1 MSPMR
6 RWWFV
11 GGSVFLLA
19 GCTEPAGP
27 PLLNT
32 TQPTGSLRIITA
44 TTGGTMDPD
53 GYAACVDP
61 APDGHGGTSCAYAG
75 PLPIW
80 VNGFWT
86 VMVDTGAHAV
96 LLTGLATNCTVIGDN
111 PRAVS
116 VALGETAAVPFA
128 VACAAATLHI
138 TTTTTGVSFDPDG
151 YGLCVD
157 PRPDPWDF
165 GGNFCTPYETIGV
178 NSGVSVPV
186 AAGTHVVELDGVDFN
201 CTVSGDNPRT
211 VTVNDSTEVP
221 FAVTCSALGS
231 VKVTTATRG
240 TDIDPDG
247 YLVCVDRSG
256 SDCQWNA
263 RAHANDLVT
272 IARVT
277 GGLHT
282 VRLVGTALNCS
293 VSGTTARIVSVPPEG
308 AANVTFDVGCVVAE
322 RIAYSSPGTI
332 IVSQLDGS
340 VTQAIAPG
348 FAPAWS
354 PDGAR
359 LAYEC
364 GQDICEIN
372 ADGTGFARRL
382 TVDAAGNRHPTWSP
396 DGSKIAFAAT
406 QGGATDLYVMAASGS
421 GAVRLTQGVGFVG
434 SPAWSPDGTRIV
446 FDCQV
451 DPGNDD
457 LCSVNADGSGFARL
471 TNDPARDHGAAWKPD
486 GSTLAFATTR
496 YLGDQIAF
504 LNVAGGGVIRAGL
517 DGFGPTWSPD
527 GTQLAFAQTLED
539 CGGGWDY
546 SRAAASPG
554 SARVRRA
561 NGCYTYDAI
570 SVAHSDGSNLRVFTT
585 GNQPAWRPHP

>member
-1 MSPMR
+1 MSPTR
-6 RWWFV
+6 KWWFV
-11 GGSVFLLA
+11 GGSVLLLA
-19 GCTEPAGP
+19 ACTQPAGP
-27 PLLNT
+27 TLLNPA
-32 TQPTGSLRIITA
+32 QPVTSLRITIA
-44 TTGGTMDPD
+44 TTGGALDPD

-75 PLPIW
+75 PLAVW

-86 VMVDTGAHAV
+86 VIVDTGPHAV
-96 LLTGLATNCTVIGDN
+96 LLTGLAANCTVTGDN

-116 VALGETAAVPFA
+116 VARGETAAVPFA

-165 GGNFCTPYETIGV
+165 GNFCTPYETIGV

-211 VTVNDSTEVP
+211 VTANDSTEVP
-221 FAVTCSALGS
+221 FAVTCTATGS

-263 RAHANDLVT
+263 RAHANDQVT
-272 IARVT
+272 IAGVT
-277 GGLHT
+277 TGLHT
-282 VRLVGTALNCS
+282 VRLIGAAGNCS
-293 VSGTTARIVSVPPEG
+293 VGGTTARAVTVPSDG
-308 AANVTFDVGCVVAE
+308 AAAVTFDVGCVVAE
-322 RIAYSSPGTI
+322 RIAYSTPGTI
-332 IVSQLDGS
+332 VVSQLDGS
-340 VTQAIAPG
+340 VTQVIAPG

-364 GQDICEIN
+364 GQDICAIN
-372 ADGTGFARRL
+372 ADSTGFARL
-382 TVDAAGNRHPTWSP
+382 TVDATGNHRPTWSP

-406 QGGATDLYVMAASGS
+406 HAGVADLYVMGASGS

-434 SPAWSPDGTRIV
+434 SPAWSPDGTKIA
-446 FDCQV
+446 FDCRV
-451 DPGNDD
+451 DAANDD

-471 TNDPARDHGAAWKPD
+471 TNDPARDYGAAWKPD

-496 YLGDQIAF
+496 YLGDQIAV
-504 LNVAGGGVIRAGL
+504 LNVAGGGVMRAGL

-527 GTQLAFAQTLED
+527 GTQLAFVQTLED
-539 CGGGWDY
+539 CGGWDY
-546 SRAAASPG
+546 SRPAASG
-554 SARVRRA
+554 GARSPRPRGASGCRR
-561 NGCYTYDAI
+561 YDVV
-570 SVAHSDGSNLRVFTT
+570 SVAHSDGSNVRVFTT

>member
-6 RWWFV
+6 KWWFV
-11 GGSVFLLA
+11 GGSVLLLA
-19 GCTEPAGP
+19 ACAEPAGP
-27 PLLNT
+27 TLLNPA
-32 TQPTGSLRIITA
+32 QPTGSLRITIG
-44 TTGGTMDPD
+44 TTGSALDPD

-75 PLPIW
+75 PLAIG

-86 VMVDTGAHAV
+86 VTVDTGAHAV
-96 LLTGLATNCTVIGDN
+96 LLTGVAANCTVAGDN

-116 VALGETAAVPFA
+116 ASRGETAAVPFA
-128 VACAAATLHI
+128 VACAAGTLHV
-138 TTTTTGVSFDPDG
+138 TTTTTGASVDPDG
-151 YGLCVD
+151 YRVCVD
-157 PRPDPWDF
+157 PHPDPWDY
-165 GGNFCTPYETIGV
+165 GGDVCTTDEAVGV
-178 NSGVSVPV
+178 NSGVSVSVVP
-186 AAGTHVVELDGVDFN
+186 GTHQVDLDDVAEN
-201 CTVSGDNPRT
+201 CTVIGGGTRT
-211 VTVNDSTEVP
+211 VTANDSTDVP
-221 FAVTCSALGS
+221 FAVTCAATGS
-231 VKVTTATRG
+231 VKVTTATSG

-256 SDCQWNA
+256 SDCRWNA
-263 RAHANDLVT
+263 RAHANDQVT
-272 IARVT
+272 IAGVT
-277 GGLHT
+277 AGLHT
-282 VRLVGTALNCS
+282 VRLIGAAGNCS
-293 VSGTTARIVSVPPEG
+293 VSGTTARAVTVPSD
-308 AANVTFDVGCVVAE
+308 AAAAVTFDVGCVVTE

-340 VTQAIAPG
+340 VTQVIAQG

-364 GQDICEIN
+364 GQDLCAIN
-372 ADGTGFARRL
+372 ADGTGFAQL
-382 TVDAAGNRHPTWSP
+382 TVDGASNHHPTWSP
-396 DGSKIAFAAT
+396 DRMKIAFAAT
-406 QGGATDLYVMAASGS
+406 PGGATDLYVMAASGS

-471 TNDPARDHGAAWKPD
+471 TNDPARDYGAAWKPD

-496 YLGDQIAF
+496 YLGDQIAL
-504 LNVAGGGVIRAGL
+504 LNVADGGVMRAGL
-517 DGFGPTWSPD
+517 DGFGPSWSPD
-527 GTQLAFAQTLED
+527 GTQLAFVQTLED
-539 CGGGWDY
+539 CGGWDY
-546 SRAAASPG
+546 SRPAASG
-554 SARVRRA
+554 GTRSARHRGA
-561 NGCYTYDAI
+561 SGCSTYDAV
-570 SVAHSDGSNLRVFTT
+570 SVASSNGSNVRLFTT

>member
-1 MSPMR
+1 MSQMR

-11 GGSVFLLA
+11 GGSVLLLA
-19 GCTEPAGP
+19 GCTDPIGP
-27 PLLNT
+27 TPLKPLK
-32 TQPTGSLRIITA
+32 PTGALRITTA
-44 TTGGTMDPD
+44 TTGSPADPD

-61 APDGHGGTSCAYAG
+61 GSDGHGGTPCAYAG
-75 PLPIW
+75 PLPIG
-80 VNGFWT
+80 VSGFWT
-86 VMVDTGAHAV
+86 VTVDTGAHTV
-96 LLTGLATNCTVIGDN
+96 LLTGVAANCTVAGDN
-111 PRAVS
+111 PRAFS
-116 VALGETAAVPFA
+116 ASQGGTAAVAFA
-128 VACAAATLHI
+128 VTCVQPTLHI
-138 TTTTTGVSFDPDG
+138 TTTTTGVSLPDG
-151 YGLCVD
+151 YSLCVD
-157 PRPDPWDF
+157 PGYDWYD
-165 GGNFCTPYETIGV
+165 GSYFCATYGSAIGV
-178 NSGVSVPV
+178 NDGLTVPV
-186 AAGTHVVELDGVDFN
+186 AAGTHVVQLDGVAEH
-201 CTVSGDNPRT
+201 CVVSGDNPKR
-211 VTVNDSTEVP
+211 VEAGASSEVQ
-221 FAVTCSALGS
+221 FAILCSATGS
-231 VKVTTATRG
+231 VKVTTATSG

-256 SDCQWNA
+256 SDCHWNA
-263 RAHANDLVT
+263 RAHPNDLVT
-272 IARVT
+272 IAGVT
-277 GGLHT
+277 AGLHA
-282 VRLVGTALNCS
+282 VRLVGAAGNCS
-293 VSGTTARIVSVPPEG
+293 VSGTTARAVTVPSDG
-308 AANVTFDVGCVVAE
+308 AAAVTFDVGCVVAE

-354 PDGAR
+354 PDGAK

-372 ADGTGFARRL
+372 ADSTGFARRL
-382 TVDAAGNRHPTWSP
+382 TVDAAGNHHPTWSP

-406 QGGATDLYVMAASGS
+406 QGGATELYVMAASGS

-434 SPAWSPDGTRIV
+434 SPAWSPDGASIA

-471 TNDPARDHGAAWKPD
+471 TNDPARDYGAAWKPN

-496 YLGDQIAF
+496 YLGEQIAF
-504 LNVAGGGVIRAGL
+504 LNVAGGGVVRAGL
-517 DGFGPTWSPD
+517 DGYGPSWSPD

-546 SRAAASPG
+546 TRAAASPG